1 MFSAEDHD
9 FMQRALALAERG
21 LYTTTPNPRV
31 GCLLVRDGLI
41 LGEGFT
47 QPAGQNHAEIEA
59 LHDARIA
66 GYDTRA
72 ATAYVTL
79 EPCSHFGRTP
89 PCVTALIEAGV
100 ARVVAAMEDPNPLV
114 SGKGLAVLRDAGI
127 EVRCGLLEKEA
138 RELNIGFVSRMTRR
152 RPWVRAKLA
161 ASLDGQSALPGGESQ
176 WITGEAARRDAHA
189 WRARACAILTGIGT
203 VRADDP
209 LLNVRHVDTPRQ
221 PQRIIL
227 DSRLEISLDAKLVK
241 TASLGA
247 PVLIVHARPNEP
259 AEEELRERGCELLLL
274 PNAEGRVD
282 LAALMAELGRRGINE
297 LHVEA
302 GGKLNGALL
311 HAACI
316 DEMLVYLAPSL
327 LGRAEPMIELAAP
340 ATLGERWKLVF
351 REVEMVGEDLRILAR
366 LASDLNEGSN

>member
-1 MFSAEDHD
+1 
-9 FMQRALALAERG
+9 
-21 LYTTTPNPRV
+21 
-31 GCLLVRDGLI
+31 
-41 LGEGFT
+41 
-47 QPAGQNHAEIEA
+47 
-59 LHDARIA
+59 
-66 GYDTRA
+66 
-72 ATAYVTL
+72 
-79 EPCSHFGRTP
+79 
-89 PCVTALIEAGV
+89 LIEAGV